1 MVIAAASLG
10 YGVKIIS
17 SPTMTLNGANH
28 DAICEKL
35 GVDPALQA
43 VAVLLIGRPDTD
55 AVSGASTR
63 DSMEVKTSII
73 E

>member
-1 MVIAAASLG
+1 MKTKTATGIVVAHDHAVVVLDNCEVDAAGAA
-10 YGVKIIS
+10 V
-17 SPTMTLNGANH
+17 NG
-28 DAICEKL
+28 
-35 GVDPALQA
+35 LQA

-55 AVSGASTR
+55 AVSGASTC

>member
-1 MVIAAASLG
+1 MKTKTATGIVVAHDHAVVVLDNCEVDAAGTA
-10 YGVKIIS
+10 V
-17 SPTMTLNGANH
+17 NG
-28 DAICEKL
+28 
-35 GVDPALQA
+35 LQA